1 MAANREFRLKR
12 RGFLAS
18 LGAAAASSLLP
29 NVSLAATSGDR
40 RLVVILLRGG
50 MDGVDLVQPYG
61 DANLGVL
68 RPDLALTPASGLIDL
83 DGFFGLHPA
92 ASGLMSLWRAGHL
105 SFAHA
110 IASPYRG
117 RSSHFEAQDVIETGN
132 PIGSGSRTGWLN
144 RALALIPRTASRA
157 AVDITTSVELIMTGG
172 NKTDV
177 WATQSDFPLAQD
189 EINSLQA
196 LFQTD
201 PVFGK
206 AGAGMSDLDPLPPIV
221 NPQARMTGIA
231 DLAKLAGSLLAEDYR
246 VASFSLAGWDTH
258 QEQKRS
264 FAEAVRLLTE
274 AILHLQAGM
283 GEAAWQQTAVV
294 AITEF
299 GRTLRLNSMGGT
311 DHGTASAALLA
322 GGAIAGGRVLAD
334 WPGLA
339 EGQLFEGR
347 DLAPTRDIRE
357 LLAALLFQQ
366 FEITAA
372 NLNAKV
378 FPGLGFDP
386 SSLFV
391 KTN

>member
-1 MAANREFRLKR
+1 MAAHTGFLLKR

-18 LGAAAASSLLP
+18 IGALGASSVLP
-29 NVSLAATSGDR
+29 KVSLSATAGDR

-61 DANLGVL
+61 DPNFALL
-68 RPDLALTPASGLIDL
+68 RPELALTPATGLTDL
-83 DGFFGLHPA
+83 NGFFGLHPA
-92 ASGLMSLWRAGHL
+92 ASGLMPLWRAGHL

-117 RSSHFEAQDVIETGN
+117 RVSHFDAQDVIETGN
-132 PIGSGSRTGWLN
+132 PVGSGSRTGWLN
-144 RALALIPRTASRA
+144 RALAVIPRTASRA

-177 WATQSDFPLAQD
+177 WATQSDFPMAPD
-189 EINSLQA
+189 EIRSLQT
-196 LFQTD
+196 LLQTD
-201 PVFGK
+201 PVFDK
-206 AGAGMSDLDPLPPIV
+206 AGAGMSGLDPLPQIV
-221 NPQARMTGIA
+221 NSQARTAGVA
-231 DLAKLAGSLLAEDYR
+231 ELARLAGSLLAEDYR

-258 QEQKRS
+258 RDQKRDFTES
-264 FAEAVRLLTE
+264 ARLLSEAVLN
-274 AILHLQAGM
+274 LQAGM

-299 GRTLRLNSMGGT
+299 GRTLRLNSTAGT

-322 GGAIAGGRVLAD
+322 GGAIAGGRILCD
-334 WPGLA
+334 WSGLA
-339 EGQLFEGR
+339 EGQLFDGR

-366 FEITAA
+366 FDITAT

-378 FPGLGFDP
+378 FPGLGFEP
-386 SSLFV
+386 SSLFI
-391 KTN
+391 KMN